1 MDRVQKYMYRAT
13 IEAEIRKAEVV
24 DEPWKDKDGKV
35 HENSYI
41 LIKALDRE
49 DNSFFIKD
57 KHLENLVNYQR
68 GTEGKFDI
76 RIDVD
81 EGFKG
86 KTTITLVGFQKDED
100 K

>member
-24 DEPWKDKDGKV
+24 DEPWEDKQGTV

-49 DNSFFIKD
+49 DNSFYIKD
-57 KHLENLVNYQR
+57 KHLENLDKYQR
-68 GTEGKFDI
+68 GTEGTFDI

-81 EGFKG
+81 EGYKG
-86 KTTITLVGFQKDED
+86 KTTITLVDFKETN
-100 K
+100 